1 MKNIEFTK
9 EWLHGN
15 KVAIRC
21 ENKSEADA
29 ICAIFKGINDYS
41 DSKIYLGVDVNED
54 SCYFYSE
61 NAVISYGETVIP
73 ASEVIAQYEASKRKI
88 IGYRCPFDMFKQE
101 NDFLVN
107 KGDLYIIAHEGS
119 NCYAPKKWIE
129 CDLPKDIQT
138 LYIPFEIIE
147 KIFEPVYEE
156 VKPCF
161 GSLEDVLNYGKLKDT
176 DNIVH
181 FGSGYMSVT
190 IGNKKEALN
199 KENGYDFTP
208 EFESKLKEM
217 GINI

>member
-1 MKNIEFTK
+1 MKYTK
-9 EWLHGN
+9 QYLKDN
-15 KVAIRC
+15 KIAIRC
-21 ENKSEADA
+21 ENQNEANSVFLLFKGHDCDWTLENTCFA
-29 ICAIFKGINDYS
+29 VDDGCGAIFFREVDCES
-41 DSKIYLGVDVNED
+41 DGLSIV
-54 SCYFYSE
+54 SYSE
-61 NAVISYGETVIP
+61 FVQDT
-73 ASEVIAQYEASKRKI
+73 RKI
-88 IGYRCPFDMFKQE
+88 IGYRCPFDMYQQE

-129 CDLPKDIQT
+129 CDLPKDIKT

-147 KIFEPVYEE
+147 QLFEPVYEE
-156 VKPCF
+156 VVKACF
-161 GSLEDVLNYGKLKDT
+161 SNLEDVLYYGKLKGT

-217 GINI
+217 GINV